1 MADLATFAAPSVS
14 DPPLWICPTSGSITV
29 GQNLLLKSHP
39 AHEDAMGE
47 SALFTSPHR
56 EYPSIS
62 DAIT

>member
-1 MADLATFAAPSVS
+1 MAALATFAEHH
-14 DPPLWICPTSGSITV
+14 LYQTHLF

-62 DAIT
+62 DAITWIII